1 MKTGKLFVVGTP
13 IGNLGDFSPRA
24 REVLAAVDWVLAEDT
39 RHSRR
44 LLDPFGLH
52 PRLQALHEHN
62 ERELAPAL
70 IERLAGGE
78 AMALISDAGMPLVSD
93 PGYLLLR
100 AARERQIPVFVVPG
114 PSAALAALAA
124 SGLPSDRFC
133 FEGFPPAKA
142 AARRGAL
149 ERLKRESRTII
160 FFESPRR
167 ILDTLGDMA
176 RIFGA
181 DRPAALSRE
190 LTKIHEETLRHSLA
204 ELLRLLEAA
213 PDKLR
218 GEMVLVVG
226 GAEVA
231 APTEDDA
238 ATEELLRP
246 LLEALPLSQAV
257 ALAVRIS
264 GRPKKQI
271 YAQALRL
278 KDGAAPAG

>member
-1 MKTGKLFVVGTP
+1 MTKTGKLFIVGTP
-13 IGNLGDFSPRA
+13 IGNLGDFPPRA

-44 LLDPFGLH
+44 LLDHFGLH

-62 ERELAPAL
+62 ERELAPVL
-70 IERLAGGE
+70 IERLAAGE
-78 AMALISDAGMPLVSD
+78 TMALISDAGMPLVSD
-93 PGYLLLR
+93 PGYALLR
-100 AARERQIPVFVVPG
+100 MARERQIPVFVVPG

-133 FEGFPPAKA
+133 FEGFPPTKT

-149 ERLKRESRTII
+149 EALKREGRTLI

-167 ILDTLGDMA
+167 ILETLEDMV

-204 ELLRLLEAA
+204 GLLRLLELA

-226 GAEVA
+226 GAEAA
-231 APTEDDA
+231 APAGDDA
-238 ATEELLRP
+238 AVEEILLP
-246 LLEALPLSQAV
+246 LLAALPLSQAV

-264 GRPKKQI
+264 GRPRKQV

-278 KDGAAPAG
+278 QDTGPPR